1 MPQDKFAIN
10 SYRAWYG
17 FSLIG
22 LGVVFLVDFLT
33 PLGFA
38 HGTLYVFFVL
48 TASFTQ
54 KPRFVISIAAASV
67 LLTIL
72 GSLVS
77 PPGFNI
83 VYVAGNRVISCITI
97 VITAYVAVIAIR
109 KMQAT
114 LEVSQALR
122 SAVVR
127 SELSESLLRIAGRIT
142 QVGGWEMHLPGSP
155 GQPDPDGKPFI
166 NWSDEVC
173 RIYGMPAKYQ
183 PSIEEA
189 TDLIAPEDRAHLNE
203 AVRRCITQ
211 GISYDHELRIVR
223 ADGKFIWVRTIG
235 EPVRNAEG
243 RVVSIQG
250 ALQDLTR
257 ERKMVEDAFDSQRR
271 FQQYSNS
278 LPLIVWTASPRG
290 EVDFVS
296 KAFNNYTGAKTNDLI
311 GHQEWIGRI
320 HPDDEESRIAD
331 WKLAAS
337 LQKDF
342 TSEFRIRAED
352 GQFNWFLIYGRP
364 IINTENEVIRWYGAA
379 INVHDKKLLEQ
390 ELRASEERLNYL
402 TQATTDAVW
411 DYDPVSR
418 KLWWS
423 DSMYT
428 LFGYMPQETAP
439 TAELWVSRIH
449 PDDRDK
455 VAPGLLQAIK
465 GYGTDWEAEYRFKR
479 SDGTYAYVLD
489 RSLMIRD
496 KVGNAVRLVGGMS
509 DVTARRNML
518 DQIQQADR
526 LHSVGQLTGGV
537 AHDFNNL
544 LTVIL
549 GNSELL
555 IEGLEDRQDLR
566 ELAKVSRDAAQRGS
580 LLTQRLL
587 AFARRQALEPKTV
600 DIPLRLKDMES
611 LIRRTLSENIDIEF
625 VNAGGLWQA
634 LVDPAQ
640 LEGAL
645 LNLCLNAR
653 DSMSKGGKLTIETG
667 NTYLDDSYAET
678 HSEVKTGQYVLIAI
692 SDTGEGI
699 SEENISKVFD
709 PFFSTKGIGKGTG
722 LGLSMVYGFVK
733 QSNGHIKIYS
743 ELGHGTTVKIYLP
756 RSTQTELAAPKQ
768 ATVQVQGGSERI
780 LVVEDDD
787 LVREFVCNQLLVLG
801 YRVLSA
807 SNAAEALEI
816 LRSDEK
822 IDLLFTDI
830 VMPGELNG
838 RQLADEAQKLR
849 LGLKI
854 LYTSGY
860 TENAIVHHGRLDPGV
875 QLLSKPYRRNELA
888 QKIRLVLSGA

>member
-1 MPQDKFAIN
+1 MHQDKFAIN
-10 SYRAWYG
+10 SYRAWYA

-54 KPRFVISIAAASV
+54 KPRFIISIATAS
-67 LLTIL
+67 LFLTII
-72 GSLVS
+72 GSFVS
-77 PPGFNI
+77 PPGFMI
-83 VYVAGNRVISCITI
+83 VYVASNRVISCITI
-97 VITAYVAVIAIR
+97 AITAYVAVIAIR
-109 KMQAT
+109 RMQT
-114 LEVSQALR
+114 TREISQALG

-127 SELSESLLRIAGRIT
+127 SELSESLFRIASRIT
-142 QVGGWEMHLPGSP
+142 QVGGWEIHLPGSP
-155 GQPDPDGKPFI
+155 SQPDPSGQPLI

-173 RIYGMPAKYQ
+173 RIHGKPPKYQ
-183 PSIEEA
+183 PTVEDA
-189 TDLIAPEDRAHLNE
+189 TNLIAPEDMEQVNE
-203 AVRRCITQ
+203 AIRRCIAQ
-211 GISYDHELRIVR
+211 GISYDHELRILR
-223 ADGKFIWVRTIG
+223 ADGKFIWARTIG

-243 RVVSIQG
+243 RVIGIQG
-250 ALQDLTR
+250 AFQDLTR
-257 ERKMVEDAFDSQRR
+257 ERKMVEDAFDSKRR
-271 FQQYSNS
+271 FQHYSNS
-278 LPLIVWTASPRG
+278 LPLIVWTSGPRG

-296 KAFNNYTGAKTNDLI
+296 KAMNNYTGAKTNDLI
-311 GHQEWIGRI
+311 GHQEWVGRI
-320 HPDDEESRIAD
+320 HPDDEESRIVD

-337 LQKDF
+337 SQKDF

-352 GQFNWFLIYGRP
+352 GQYNWFLIYGSP
-364 IINTENEVIRWYGAA
+364 IINSENEVTRWYGAA
-379 INVHDKKLLEQ
+379 INIHDKKLLEQ
-390 ELRASEERLNYL
+390 ELRVSEERLNYL

-423 DSMYT
+423 DSLYA
-428 LFGYMPQETAP
+428 LFGYKPQETVP
-439 TAELWVSRIH
+439 TAELWASRIH
-449 PDDRDK
+449 PDDHDK
-455 VAPGLLQAIK
+455 VARGLLQAIK
-465 GYGTDWEAEYRFKR
+465 GYGTEWEAEYRVKR
-479 SDGTYAYVLD
+479 SDGSYGYVLD
-489 RSLMIRD
+489 RSFMIRD
-496 KVGNAVRLVGGMS
+496 KIGNAVRIVGGMR
-509 DVTARRNML
+509 DVTERRNML
-518 DQIQQADR
+518 EQIQQADR

-555 IEGLEDRQDLR
+555 VEGLDNQPDFQ

-580 LLTQRLL
+580 QLTQRLL
-587 AFARRQALEPKTV
+587 AFARRQALEPKAV
-600 DIPLRLKDMES
+600 NVPLLLKDMES
-611 LIRRTLSENIDIEF
+611 LLRRTLSENIDIEI
-625 VNAGGLWQA
+625 VNAGGLWPA

-645 LNLCLNAR
+645 LNLSLNAR

-667 NTYLDDSYAET
+667 NAYLDDSYAET
-678 HSEVKTGQYVLIAI
+678 HTEVKSGQYVLIAI
-692 SDTGEGI
+692 SDTGDGI

-709 PFFSTKGIGKGTG
+709 PFFSTKGLGKGTG

-743 ELGHGTTVKIYLP
+743 ELEHGTTAKIYLP
-756 RSTQTELAAPKQ
+756 RSTQAEEAAPRH
-768 ATVQVQGGSERI
+768 ATVQAQGGSERI
-780 LVVEDDD
+780 LAVEDDD
-787 LVREFVCNQLLVLG
+787 LVRDFVCNQLLVLG
-801 YRVLSA
+801 YKVLTA
-807 SNAAEALEI
+807 SNAEEALKI
-816 LRSDEK
+816 LRSDEA

-830 VMPGELNG
+830 VMPGDLNG

-849 LGLKI
+849 PGLKI

-888 QKIRLVLSGA
+888 QKIRNVLNDA